1 MMAPSRGAWGGPA
14 SRRASGQV
22 GAGLLGAW
30 VCLVIG
36 VGCEG
41 KKAAAPA
48 APAPAT
54 SSTAPAPSQPAP
66 ASGTP
71 VAAPSA
77 PAPAAKPAAGAADAP
92 AAPAGVSAGVS
103 AGASAGASKS
113 AVDEEPTLEEL
124 LESPE
129 RDVERSFDELK
140 DSTADAISEE
150 QQRSIERALTELL
163 GAPTT
168 VQHPIAVQPE
178 GKPLAAYLLYEHAA
192 SVGPTKDELALN
204 PGCKEHGVAFAQ
216 ARGDELEV
224 VAMPLAT
231 GGCDLRV
238 RHWFV
243 ANVGG
248 SEAHADA
255 FLEVVASK
263 VTARRPS
270 KKGKQVTTLRK
281 QVLAIWE
288 NPTNHTDGIA
298 EPTFSLDVDQWESQP
313 WRSRE
318 RPALDSVLLS
328 RAGSTMRIVHL
339 LPCYDPWTYEACNAD
354 LRKRKVY
361 EY

>member
-1 MMAPSRGAWGGPA
+1 MRASSRDTAG
-14 SRRASGQV
+14 RRASGRA
-22 GAGLLGAW
+22 GARLLGAW

-41 KKAAAPA
+41 KKAAAPVA
-48 APAPAT
+48 PVAPAPAT
-54 SSTAPAPSQPAP
+54 SSTAPAPKPAAAP

-77 PAPAAKPAAGAADAP
+77 PAPAAKPAAVAAAAP
-92 AAPAGVSAGVS
+92 AAPAA
-103 AGASAGASKS
+103 ASAGASKS

-124 LESPE
+124 LENADRDLE
-129 RDVERSFDELK
+129 RGFDELK
-140 DSTADAISEE
+140 DSTADAISDE

-216 ARGDELEV
+216 AREEKLEV

-255 FLEVVASK
+255 FLEVVSSK

-298 EPTFSLDVDQWESQP
+298 EPTFTLDVDEWESQP

-328 RAGSTMRIVHL
+328 RAGSVMRIVHL
-339 LPCYDPWTYEACNAD
+339 LPCYDPWTPEACNSD
-354 LRKRKVY
+354 LRKRKVH

>member
-1 MMAPSRGAWGGPA
+1 MRA
-14 SRRASGQV
+14 SRRGAAGRRASRRV
-22 GAGLLGAW
+22 GARLLGAW

-41 KKAAAPA
+41 KKAAAPV

-54 SSTAPAPSQPAP
+54 VSTTSAPSQRAAAP
-66 ASGTP
+66 EAPKAP

-77 PAPAAKPAAGAADAP
+77 AAPAAKPAAAVAAAP
-92 AAPAGVSAGVS
+92 VAPAGVS
-103 AGASAGASKS
+103 KP

-124 LESPE
+124 LEDAD
-129 RDVERSFDELK
+129 RDVERGFDELK
-140 DSTADAISEE
+140 DSTEDAISAE

-216 ARGDELEV
+216 ASGDELEV

-243 ANVGG
+243 AHVGG
-248 SEAHADA
+248 NDEHADA

-288 NPTNHTDGIA
+288 NPTNHTDNIA

-318 RPALDSVLLS
+318 RPALDSILLS

-339 LPCYDPWTYEACNAD
+339 LPCYDPWTHEACNSD
-354 LRKRKVY
+354 LRKRKVH